1 MISSSN
7 GVVVSKATVLPISAS
22 QVPSISQF
30 SIRTALISSGV
41 VAGVKV
47 VLLVVVVDRKNG
59 VVVVEVEEVIVD
71 VVGGG
76 QRF

>member
-47 VLLVVVVDRKNG
+47 VLLVVVGRKNG
-59 VVVVEVEEVIVD
+59 VVVVEVEEVDVD
-71 VVGGG
+71 VVGVG

>member
-59 VVVVEVEEVIVD
+59 VVVVEVEEVDVD

>member
-47 VLLVVVVDRKNG
+47 VLLVVVVGRKNG
-59 VVVVEVEEVIVD
+59 VVVVEVEEVDVD

>member
-30 SIRTALISSGV
+30 SIRTALISSDG
-41 VAGVKV
+41 AGVKV
-47 VLLVVVVDRKNG
+47 VLLVVVVGRKNG
-59 VVVVEVEEVIVD
+59 VVVVEVEEVDVD
-71 VVGGG
+71 VVGVG